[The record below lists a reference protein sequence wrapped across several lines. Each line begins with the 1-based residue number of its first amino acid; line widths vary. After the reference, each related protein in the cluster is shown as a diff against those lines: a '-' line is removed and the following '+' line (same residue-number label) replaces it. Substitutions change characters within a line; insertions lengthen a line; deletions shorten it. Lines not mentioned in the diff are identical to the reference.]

1 MKIGEEKAG
10 EKRCR
15 IVVVASRNCIIRA
28 PSERDFEFLMNEYN
42 ASPPLLDIFPSNGN
56 GILMQILSGEPIIPL

>member
-42 ASPPLLDIFPSNGN
+42 ASPPLLDIFPPNGN

>member
-28 PSERDFEFLMNEYN
+28 PSERDFELLMNEYN
-42 ASPPLLDIFPSNGN
+42 ASLPFLDIFPPNGN